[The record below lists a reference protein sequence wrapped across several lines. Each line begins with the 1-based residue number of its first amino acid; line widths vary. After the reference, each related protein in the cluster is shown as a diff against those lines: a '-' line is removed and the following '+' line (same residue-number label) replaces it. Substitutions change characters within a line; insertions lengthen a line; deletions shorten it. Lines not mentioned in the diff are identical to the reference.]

1 MLESTLGY
9 EEMTAHLRR
18 GCDGIMIL
26 ENEEGIQRRE
36 TGEMEYVSKG

>member
-26 ENEEGIQRRE
+26 ENEKAIQRRE
-36 TGEMEYVSKG
+36 TGGLERVNEG